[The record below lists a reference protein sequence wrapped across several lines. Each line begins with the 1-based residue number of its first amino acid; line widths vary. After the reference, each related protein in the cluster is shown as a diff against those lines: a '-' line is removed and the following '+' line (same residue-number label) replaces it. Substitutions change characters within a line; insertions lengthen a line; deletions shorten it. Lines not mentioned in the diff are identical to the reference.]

1 MGEHRLDWPHEP
13 LSSWKANLPC
23 GGRDKLDDI
32 GADTVDVVTESL
44 KSAGNSCCFLIAITV
59 SMSGKLA
66 SCRFLTKIEEAGY
79 LMPRPL

>member
-1 MGEHRLDWPHEP
+1 MIGLMSLLAHGRPTCV
-13 LSSWKANLPC
+13 C